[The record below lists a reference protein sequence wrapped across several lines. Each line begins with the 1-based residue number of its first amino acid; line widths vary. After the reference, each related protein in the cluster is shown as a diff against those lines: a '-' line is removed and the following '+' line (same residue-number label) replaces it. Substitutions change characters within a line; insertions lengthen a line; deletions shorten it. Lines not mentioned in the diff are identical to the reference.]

1 MHSGPTTVVVDLFL
15 AREISCVFTC
25 VHIMIHMMFY
35 VGMDIVLF
43 GSVCFGQQDRDM
55 SDVTYL

>member
-1 MHSGPTTVVVDLFL
+1 M
-15 AREISCVFTC
+15 C